1 MMQQYFDI
9 KEKHKDCIVLFRLG
23 DFFEIFFDDAITA
36 SRELEIV
43 LTGRECG
50 MKEKAPMCGVPAH
63 AVQNYISKLTEKG
76 YKVAICDQIEN
87 ASNAKGLV
95 KRDIIRI
102 ITPGT
107 VLEGNILQAEKN
119 NYIASVVFCKNEY
132 GVNFCDISTGTWQ
145 LTTFEKNATSKKVI
159 DELAKF
165 MPVECL
171 ISENLKESPI
181 ELFLKN
187 SCNCLIDYI
196 PQYILE
202 PTYSQQILEV
212 HFNILDLNGIGLT
225 TNISIL
231 SAGALLNY
239 LKETQKDNLVHLNRI
254 LLYNTEE
261 YMLVDSDTR
270 KNLEICETLRNQKTK
285 GSLLWVLNNT
295 HTAMGARYL
304 RKCVEQPLINTN
316 TINDRL
322 NTTQELVENLFLHG
336 DLIDYIKQVYD
347 IERLISKIAFGTC
360 NGKELLSLKNS
371 IENLP
376 QIQNLLKSANSTIL
390 STMYNSWD
398 NLEDIFNLIENSIS
412 EDCSISLTEGG
423 LIKKGY
429 NEEVD
434 HYKSIKE
441 NGTSWL
447 RDIENDEKEKTG
459 IKNLKIKYNKI
470 FGYFLEVTNSYSK
483 LVPDYFI
490 RKQTLS
496 NCERFITPRL
506 KEIEEEILS
515 ADEKLINLEY
525 KLFIEIKDIIKSNL
539 ERISAISNNIA
550 QLDMFC
556 SFATIALK
564 NNYVRPGINNS
575 SVIEINN
582 GRHPV
587 VEKMMHFNNFIP
599 NSTILDENQNQI
611 SLITGPNMAG
621 KSTYM
626 RQVALIVLMAQI
638 GSFVPADSANIGVV
652 DRIFTRIGASD
663 DLSAGKST
671 FMVEMTEVA
680 NILNSATK
688 NSLLILDEIGRGTST
703 IDGLSIA
710 TSIIEYIAA
719 TLGAKTL
726 FATHYHELTSLEERY
741 NNIQNYCVDVK
752 EHGEDIIFLHKIK
765 HGKVDH
771 SYGIQ
776 VAKLAGVPIF
786 VLKRAKQ
793 IMLDIST
800 NSNEININNIATDTP
815 SINVNE
821 PVIEKLQEIN
831 INKINPLEAMQLLDD
846 LQKLII

>member
-1 MMQQYFDI
+1 
-9 KEKHKDCIVLFRLG
+9 
-23 DFFEIFFDDAITA
+23 
-36 SRELEIV
+36 
-43 LTGRECG
+43 
-50 MKEKAPMCGVPAH
+50 
-63 AVQNYISKLTEKG
+63 
-76 YKVAICDQIEN
+76 
-87 ASNAKGLV
+87 
-95 KRDIIRI
+95 
-102 ITPGT
+102 
-107 VLEGNILQAEKN
+107 
-119 NYIASVVFCKNEY
+119 
-132 GVNFCDISTGTWQ
+132 
-145 LTTFEKNATSKKVI
+145 
-159 DELAKF
+159 
-165 MPVECL
+165 
-171 ISENLKESPI
+171 
-181 ELFLKN
+181 
-187 SCNCLIDYI
+187 
-196 PQYILE
+196 ILE
-202 PTYSQQILEV
+202 D
-212 HFNILDLNGIGLT
+212 HFNILDLNGIGIT

-239 LKETQKDNLVHLNRI
+239 LKETQKDNLVHLNKI
-254 LLYNTEE
+254 QIYNTED
-261 YMLVDSDTR
+261 YMLLDSDTR
-270 KNLEICETLRNQKTK
+270 KNLEICETLRSQKSK

-304 RKCVEQPLINTN
+304 RKCVEQPLININ
-316 TINDRL
+316 AINDRL

-347 IERLISKIAFGTC
+347 IERLISKIAFGSC
-360 NGKELLSLKNS
+360 NGKELLSLKSS
-371 IENLP
+371 IEHLP
-376 QIQNLLKSANSTIL
+376 QIQNLLKNTSSTIL
-390 STMYNSWD
+390 SSMYSNWD

-412 EDCSISLTEGG
+412 EDCPISVTEGG
-423 LIKKGY
+423 LIKEGY

-434 HYKSIKE
+434 HYKSIKA

-447 RDIENDEKEKTG
+447 RDIENDEKGKTG
-459 IKNLKIKYNKI
+459 IKNLKIKYNKV
-470 FGYFLEVTNSYSK
+470 FGYFLEVTHSYSK

-496 NCERFITPRL
+496 NCERFITPKL

-515 ADEKLINLEY
+515 ADEKLIQLEY
-525 KLFIEIKDIIKSNL
+525 DLFTQIKDTIKSNL
-539 ERISAISNNIA
+539 ERISSISNNIA

-564 NNYVRPGINNS
+564 NNYVKPIINNAS
-575 SVIEINN
+575 NIEINN

-587 VEKMMHFNNFIP
+587 VEKMMNFNNFIP
-599 NSTILDENQNQI
+599 NSTMLDEDINQI

-638 GSFVPADSANIGVV
+638 GSFVPADSANIGIV

-703 IDGLSIA
+703 LDGLSIA
-710 TSIIEYIAA
+710 TSIIEYIAE

-726 FATHYHELTSLEERY
+726 FATHYHELTTLKERY

-765 HGKVDH
+765 QGKVDH

-776 VAKLAGVPIF
+776 VAKLAGVPIH

-793 IMLDIST
+793 IMLNIST
-800 NSNEININNIATDTP
+800 TTNEININNTP
-815 SINVNE
+815 VDVPDIDLNF
-821 PVIEKLQEIN
+821 PVIEQLKKIN
-831 INKINPLEAMQLLDD
+831 INSINPLEAMQILDN
-846 LQKLII
+846 LQKLIVI